1 MKPRTVKDAE
11 YSYFKAANRFVAV
24 DVETTGL
31 STKRGD
37 RIIEIGAVVVEGVN
51 TGKEFH
57 ALISVKEQIHWAA
70 QQVHGITNDMLL
82 GKPMA
87 EEVMPEF
94 RKFIADSTLV
104 AHNARFDMGFISHEF
119 LRLGMG
125 LTNPYH
131 CTLAMSRALYPKLRN
146 HQLDTVYRHLF
157 GRIPGEAK
165 RHRALDDA
173 RLVAR
178 MWVEMMENNSSNRS
192 NGLIGS
198 NSPSA

>member
-1 MKPRTVKDAE
+1 MKARTVKDDVE
-11 YSYFKAANRFVAV
+11 NRYSKAAGRFIAV

-31 STKRGD
+31 STSRGD
-37 RIIEIGAVVVEGVN
+37 RIIEIGAVVLEG
-51 TGKEFH
+51 GRIGEEFH
-57 ALISVKEQIHWAA
+57 ALLSVKERIHPAA
-70 QQVHGITNDMLL
+70 RQVHGITNDMLL

-125 LTNPYH
+125 LTNPYQ
-131 CTLAMSRALYPKLRN
+131 CTLELSRSLYPKLRN
-146 HQLDTVYRHLF
+146 HKLETVFRHLF
-157 GRIPGEAK
+157 GRIPGGTK

-173 RLVAR
+173 RMVAR
-178 MWVEMMENNSSNRS
+178 MWVEMMKR
-192 NGLIGS
+192 
-198 NSPSA
+198 

>member
-1 MKPRTVKDAE
+1 MRRRTVKDGEHSCSMAVR
-11 YSYFKAANRFVAV
+11 RFIAV

-31 STKRGD
+31 STSRGD
-37 RIIEIGAVVVEGVN
+37 RIIEIGAVVLEGDRI
-51 TGKEFH
+51 GEEFH
-57 ALISVKEQIHWAA
+57 ALISVKERIHWAA
-70 QQVHGITNDMLL
+70 QQVHGITSDMLI

-94 RKFIADSTLV
+94 RKFIASSRLV
-104 AHNARFDMGFISHEF
+104 AHNARFDMGFISDEF

-131 CTLAMSRALYPKLRN
+131 CTLELSRSLYPKLRN
-146 HQLDTVYRHLF
+146 HKLETVYRHLF

-178 MWVEMMENNSSNRS
+178 IWMEMM
-192 NGLIGS
+192 
-198 NSPSA
+198 AK

>member
-1 MKPRTVKDAE
+1 MKPRTVKDDVE
-11 YSYFKAANRFVAV
+11 NRHLKASARFIAV

-37 RIIEIGAVVVEGVN
+37 RIIEIGAVVLEGGR
-51 TGKEFH
+51 TGEEFH
-57 ALISVKEQIHWAA
+57 ALICVKERIHWAA
-70 QQVHGITNDMLL
+70 QQVHGITNEMLL

-87 EEVMPEF
+87 DEVMPEF
-94 RKFIADSTLV
+94 RKFIADNALV

-131 CTLAMSRALYPKLRN
+131 CTLKLSRSLYPKLQN
-146 HQLDTVYRHLF
+146 HRLETVYRHLC
-157 GRIPGEAK
+157 GRLPGGAK

-173 RLVAR
+173 RMVAR
-178 MWVEMMENNSSNRS
+178 MWIEMV
-192 NGLIGS
+192 GK
-198 NSPSA
+198 